1 MIPSMHSQPGR
12 GSFTGGGTCSH
23 ICHQITTTS
32 RKLRI
37 RVLFYAVACANTFS
51 FQLYCFCF
59 GMGKE
64 LF

>member
-32 RKLRI
+32 SKLLTPVVFMLLLVPI
-37 RVLFYAVACANTFS
+37 VE
-51 FQLYCFCF
+51 Q
-59 GMGKE
+59 
-64 LF
+64 